1 MWLFTILSPHK
12 DMIQKYLR
20 GKNIESNQVHF
31 RNDRYKIFKKFINKD
46 KFRNMD
52 KLQDNYLV
60 LPMHTNMS
68 VNDAV
73 KVSKHINHVLNK
85 IKTK

>member
-1 MWLFTILSPHK
+1 MKQIKSTLE
-12 DMIQKYLR
+12 MI
-20 GKNIESNQVHF
+20 
-31 RNDRYKIFKKFINKD
+31 YKIFKKFINKN
-46 KFRNMD
+46 KFINMD

-68 VNDAV
+68 INDAV